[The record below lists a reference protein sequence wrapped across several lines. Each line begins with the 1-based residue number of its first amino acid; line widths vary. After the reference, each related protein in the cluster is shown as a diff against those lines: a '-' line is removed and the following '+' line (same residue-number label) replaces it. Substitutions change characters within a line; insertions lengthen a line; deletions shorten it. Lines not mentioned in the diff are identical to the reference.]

1 MSLQIRKLETVRSK
15 LELGFEFYNE
25 NLDKNGGW
33 AEIRTQ
39 EGLRP
44 AGFQDR
50 CIQPLCHPSALR

>member
-1 MSLQIRKLETVRSK
+1 MEVQR
-15 LELGFEFYNE
+15 
-25 NLDKNGGW
+25 NGGW

-50 CIQPLCHPSALR
+50 CFQPLSHPSAKGWVYNTL

>member
-33 AEIRTQ
+33 AACVPQSKR
-39 EGLRP
+39 
-44 AGFQDR
+44 
-50 CIQPLCHPSALR
+50 